1 MFATDQD
8 EFETDGNESQEHQD
22 TWMILPEDQCSTS
35 SVENQQS
42 NGYLFNENRI

>member
-1 MFATDQD
+1 MFAMGQD
-8 EFETDGNESQEHQD
+8 EYQTEENESQEQQD

-35 SVENQQS
+35 SVENHQS